1 MPEKSWA
8 KFRDVFADYCEK
20 MKEGG
25 SGLAGGMGS
34 GVGGIPGIGGSG
46 SSSGGPS
53 NVLGNDN
60 KAQGVAQVSSPSG
73 ASQQQQPNPNPNLD
87 SPLIKWKRL

>member
-25 SGLAGGMGS
+25 SGLAGGMGT
-34 GVGGIPGIGGSG
+34 GVAGIGGIG
-46 SSSGGPS
+46 SSSAGPS
-53 NVLGNDN
+53 SVLGND

-73 ASQQQQPNPNPNLD
+73 ASQQQQQQPNPNPNLD
-87 SPLIKWKRL
+87 SPLIK